1 MRRQA
6 IAAIARAAAL
16 ILLVQAASACGGPA
30 SGGEAIDREVFI
42 ETYVELRLAAL
53 DSDDFAVPPAEREE
67 ILARHGVDQEAL
79 LRFADVHGRDV
90 DFMNEVWADVES
102 RLEQRRSSDDPAA

>member
-16 ILLVQAASACGGPA
+16 ILLALAAAACEGPPP
-30 SGGEAIDREVFI
+30 GGEPIAREVFI

-53 DSDDFAVPPAEREE
+53 ESEDFAVPPAEREE

-79 LRFADVHGRDV
+79 LHFADVHGRDV
-90 DFMNEVWADVES
+90 DFMNEVWAEVE
-102 RLEQRRSSDDPAA
+102 RLLEQRRSSDDAAA